1 MTEMFRLLGGSDRA
15 DPFALDDRTV
25 ERLLAG
31 RLAPADV
38 PPAYAGVA
46 RLLTAAAAPP
56 SPEELAGQAA
66 AVTQL
71 QAVVRA
77 RPPVVVAGRA
87 ARSRRRFQARIAAIA
102 VVGVL
107 SVSGIAGASGLGEP
121 IRRAAQTALAGIGIA
136 DPAAQSDG
144 REAASAGPGPANA
157 EQAAVDGLCRA
168 YVAGGQ
174 DAKTDAAAFQAL
186 AAAAGGTD
194 RIATYCQTSTASTT
208 GTQQARH
215 GSSILALQGLCR
227 AYVAGQGGQHGAKTE
242 ATAFRALAVAAGGTG
257 NIATYCQTI
266 TSKPV
271 GGQEQGQGRRPST
284 PGGQRR
290 GQDRPPGPPDE
301 PPPDRDGPGH
311 RDPGAS

>member
-46 RLLTAAAAPP
+46 RLLAVVAAPP
-56 SPEELAGQAA
+56 SPEELAGQAT

-71 QAVVRA
+71 HAVVRA
-77 RPPVVVAGRA
+77 HPPVVLAGRA
-87 ARSRRRFQARIAAIA
+87 ARSRRRFRVKVAAIA

-107 SVSGIAGASGLGEP
+107 SVSGIAGATGLGEP

-157 EQAAVDGLCRA
+157 EHAAVEGLCRA
-168 YVAGGQ
+168 YLAGGQ
-174 DAKTDAAAFQAL
+174 GAKSDPAAFQAL

-194 RIATYCQTSTASTT
+194 RIAAYCQTSTAGTT
-208 GTQQARH
+208 GTQQAGH
-215 GSSILALQGLCR
+215 GSRAALQGLCR
-227 AYVAGQGGQHGAKTE
+227 AYVAGQGGQHGAKTN

-257 NIATYCQTI
+257 NIATYCQTM

-284 PGGQRR
+284 PGGQGR
-290 GQDRPPGPPDE
+290 GQDRSVGPLDGPPR
-301 PPPDRDGPGH
+301 DRDGRGH

>member
-46 RLLTAAAAPP
+46 RLLAVVAAPP

-77 RPPVVVAGRA
+77 RPLVVVAGRA
-87 ARSRRRFQARIAAIA
+87 ARSRRRFRAKVAAIA

-107 SVSGIAGASGLGEP
+107 SVSGIAGATGLGEP

-144 REAASAGPGPANA
+144 REAASADPRPADA

-168 YVAGGQ
+168 YLAGGR
-174 DAKTDAAAFQAL
+174 DAKSDAAAFRAL

-194 RIATYCQTSTASTT
+194 RIATYCQASSSSTTAS
-208 GTQQARH
+208 QQAGY
-215 GSSILALQGLCR
+215 GSSRAALQGLCR
-227 AYVAGQGGQHGAKTE
+227 AYVAGQGGQHGAKTD
-242 ATAFRALAVAAGGTG
+242 ATAFRALSVAAGGSG
-257 NIATYCQTI
+257 NIATYCQTM

-271 GGQEQGQGRRPST
+271 GGQTQGQDRRPST
-284 PGGQRR
+284 PGGQGR

-301 PPPDRDGPGH
+301 PPPDRDGRGH
-311 RDPGAS
+311 RDSGAS